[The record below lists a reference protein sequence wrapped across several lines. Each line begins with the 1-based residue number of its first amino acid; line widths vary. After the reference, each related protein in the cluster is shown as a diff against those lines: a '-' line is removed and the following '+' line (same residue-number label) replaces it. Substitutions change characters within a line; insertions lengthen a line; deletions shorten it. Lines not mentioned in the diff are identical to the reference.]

1 MPANM
6 HAANFAPEKGCF
18 SNQLEV
24 KNWKQQ
30 NMLNFQSYHDH
41 RFLLNLPN
49 AFSMF
54 SSIPRGS
61 RLELLGK
68 ARYKNI
74 KWFKI
79 GGKQL
84 NSFYIDL
91 SE

>member
-1 MPANM
+1 MQLILPPKKVASQTNSKLRTE
-6 HAANFAPEKGCF
+6 NSEKT
-18 SNQLEV
+18 
-24 KNWKQQ
+24 
-30 NMLNFQSYHDH
+30 MLNFLSYHDP

-79 GGKQL
+79 GWKQL

>member
-1 MPANM
+1 M
-6 HAANFAPEKGCF
+6 
-18 SNQLEV
+18 QLILLPKKVASQTNSKLIRTE
-24 KNWKQQ
+24 NSE
-30 NMLNFQSYHDH
+30 NMLNFLSYHYP

-61 RLELLGK
+61 CLELLGK

-79 GGKQL
+79 GWKQL